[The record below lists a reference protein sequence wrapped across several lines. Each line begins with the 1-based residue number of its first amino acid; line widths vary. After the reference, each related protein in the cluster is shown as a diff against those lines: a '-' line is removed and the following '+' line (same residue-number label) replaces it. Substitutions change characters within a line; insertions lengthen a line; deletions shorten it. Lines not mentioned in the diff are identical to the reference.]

1 MEVDGAI
8 IPQSQ
13 AQMRYVGKIGGL
25 YPTDPVQAAFA
36 DAAIDAVMDIH
47 IPVST
52 SGTFSFRRCSVDCL
66 LQLSRA
72 PRRLLSSREQ
82 VPCPLC

>member
-25 YPTDPVQAAFA
+25 YPEDPVQAAFA

-47 IPVST
+47 APVST
-52 SGTFSFRRCSVDCL
+52 PGILSFSGCGVDCL
-66 LQLSRA
+66 I
-72 PRRLLSSREQ
+72 LLSPRALAS
-82 VPCPLC
+82 CPAANG